1 MKIKIIVTIF
11 IVYFLSSCAYKP
23 LYKRTNLYYPHKVK
37 IVIKSKEKYENNAS
51 TMKLLLDEKLNSKS
65 SKDSNLK
72 LVVSIKRVVSSMG
85 INKDLSSDALML
97 EIEAKYVFLDKKG
110 ELTSGSLKNTG
121 SFNYTSN
128 NYANIV
134 SLEDTS
140 KKLVRSLSTDLADLI
155 LALSFKRTISP

>member
-1 MKIKIIVTIF
+1 MKIKILFTILV
-11 IVYFLSSCAYKP
+11 VYFFTSCAYKP
-23 LYKRTNLYYPHKVK
+23 LYKRANLYYPHKVK

-72 LVVSIKRVVSSMG
+72 LIVLIDRVVSSMG

-97 EIEAKYVFLDKKG
+97 VIEAKYVFFDKKG
-110 ELTSGSLKNTG
+110 ELTSGKLRNTG
-121 SFNYTSN
+121 SFNYTAN

-134 SLEDTS
+134 SLEDAS
-140 KKLVRSLSTDLADLI
+140 KKLVRSLSNDLADLI
-155 LALSFKRTISP
+155 LALSTNRKVIP

>member
-1 MKIKIIVTIF
+1 MKIRILFTIF
-11 IVYFLSSCAYKP
+11 VVYFISSCAYKP

-51 TMKLLLDEKLNSKS
+51 TMKLFLDKKLNSKS

-97 EIEAKYVFLDKKG
+97 VFEANYVFFDKKG
-110 ELTSGSLKNTG
+110 QLTSGKLRNTG
-121 SFNYTSN
+121 SFNYTNN

-140 KKLVRSLSTDLADLI
+140 KKLVKSLSTDLADLI
-155 LALSFKRTISP
+155 LALSTKRKVRP

>member
-1 MKIKIIVTIF
+1 MKIKILLTIF
-11 IVYFLSSCAYKP
+11 VAYFLSSCAYKP
-23 LYKRTNLYYPHKVK
+23 LYKRANLYYPHKVK

-51 TMKLLLDEKLNSKS
+51 IMKLLLDEKLNSKS

-72 LVVSIKRVVSSMG
+72 LVVSIDRIVSGMG

-97 EIEAKYVFLDKKG
+97 AIEANYVFFDKKG
-110 ELTSGSLKNTG
+110 QLTSGKLRNTG
-121 SFNYTSN
+121 SFNYTNN

-140 KKLVRSLSTDLADLI
+140 KKLVKSLSTDLADLI
-155 LALSFKRTISP
+155 LALSTERKVSP

>member
-1 MKIKIIVTIF
+1 MKFKILFPIF

-23 LYKRTNLYYPHKVK
+23 LYKSANLYYPHKVK

-51 TMKLLLDEKLNSKS
+51 TMKLLLNEKLNSKS

-72 LVVSIKRVVSSMG
+72 LVVSIQRVVTSMG

-97 EIEAKYVFLDKKG
+97 VIEANYVFFDKKG
-110 ELTSGSLKNTG
+110 ELTSGKLRNTG
-121 SFNYTSN
+121 SFNYTNN

-134 SLEDTS
+134 SMEDTS
-140 KKLVRSLSTDLADLI
+140 KKLVKSISSDLADLI
-155 LALSFKRTISP
+155 LALSVKRKINP